1 MERETMDETMIPAG
15 DLVKAVDGD
24 LNEATAYPFWFI
36 AVRGLNG
43 RNVILAGVWFSRQ
56 SATEHLKA
64 KSYRY
69 SKSAF
74 VYCASG
80 NDSYDWRTLLD
91 SVRSAVAASKA
102 DGS

>member
-1 MERETMDETMIPAG
+1 MGELMIPAG

-43 RNVILAGVWFSRQ
+43 RNVIQAGVWFSRK
-56 SATEHLKA
+56 SAEDHLKV

-80 NDSYDWRTLLD
+80 NESRDWRQLLD
-91 SVRSAVAASKA
+91 SVRSAQKAS
-102 DGS
+102 SEP